1 MIALKESNVKQH
13 ILNVAME
20 LFYEKGYDN
29 TSINAIIENVGVSK
43 GAFYHYFKS
52 KEDVLEAVAGRH
64 IEVEITITKKAAEER
79 YLNALEKINKV
90 FNEVL
95 THKVLDM
102 GERQKISK
110 FFESEGNVKFQRKVV
125 ENKIKLLTPLY
136 LSIIK
141 QGIMEGIFKTSYPDE
156 VAEQIIQML
165 IILNS
170 MVVKLTS
177 DINEKPENIAV
188 IKRKIEAYR
197 EAVERIL
204 GAPKDSINF
213 LENIRIFEEYMN
225 NKK

>member
-188 IKRKIEAYR
+188 
-197 EAVERIL
+197 
-204 GAPKDSINF
+204 
-213 LENIRIFEEYMN
+213 
-225 NKK
+225 